1 MVLRSGLHAWAH
13 GVELRQWLL
22 PARLKPPSAWS
33 WFWASLTSDSKNS
46 PNLDMLWTSVNHLLF
61 VGWTP
66 RLLTTNVQQHQ
77 IPQEFKSQEM
87 ASFPT
92 KTGEASQ
99 TSSGAHPGESM
110 SNHPCFSDVFWG
122 PKEHIPQNPTNK
134 RWVTEMIYQFLRNSE
149 ESNHNQQKKTHG
161 VITTTW
167 GPRVRDKNYPAD
179 SLPPRDSAKN
189 IVWSWSLP

>member
-46 PNLDMLWTSVNHLLF
+46 PNLDMLWTSVDHLCF
-61 VGWTP
+61 IGWTP
-66 RLLTTNVQQHQ
+66 LLLVTNVQQHQ

-99 TSSGAHPGESM
+99 TSSGAHPGETI
-110 SNHPCFSDVFWG
+110 SNHPCFSEVFWG
-122 PKEHIPQNPTNK
+122 PKDNISHKIPPTKGGWLWWYINFWETRK
-134 RWVTEMIYQFLRNSE
+134 NQTTEP
-149 ESNHNQQKKTHG
+149 KTQG
-161 VITTTW
+161 VRITTW
-167 GPRVRDKNYPAD
+167 GPRLRGEN
-179 SLPPRDSAKN
+179 
-189 IVWSWSLP
+189 